1 MVMWDIWYG
10 WRLDKQSP
18 GMQQRNRELE
28 PQLGPDSAAY
38 TSNCYAAPQKDN
50 YRILKRWNASRR
62 DAQHPQCALFFLE
75 IGCGC
80 GIATQKCSIPARSS
94 PKMAPQKDNYRL
106 LKPWNTSRRDAQ
118 HPQCSLFFLEI
129 RCGCG
134 IETALLGDCLLRR
147 QLYQVPFMGLGWCW
161 VSEISISRRGILQSG
176 ERRSSCAPPGG
187 FQHDPTAGCGVARA
201 SCGLTRRT

>member
-1 MVMWDIWYG
+1 MSFYNDGKQQFQRLNTTRTPQYERSIPSLMSPSPMQLCAYLRYTNAWVKHSKWVKKKSIKHIFMLTILPMVAPIGSSTGRSEFWALFHRSAFAYRYG

-18 GMQQRNRELE
+18 GMQQRNRAKLE

-62 DAQHPQCALFFLE
+62 DAQHPPCALFFLE

-94 PKMAPQKDNYRL
+94 PKMAIFQP
-106 LKPWNTSRRDAQ
+106 
-118 HPQCSLFFLEI
+118 LFSATE
-129 RCGCG
+129 G
-134 IETALLGDCLLRR
+134 
-147 QLYQVPFMGLGWCW
+147 
-161 VSEISISRRGILQSG
+161 
-176 ERRSSCAPPGG
+176 
-187 FQHDPTAGCGVARA
+187 
-201 SCGLTRRT
+201 